1 MKKLIVYPIF
11 SLVLILQVFPQQ
23 YWERRFKTY
32 QNPDELVTMSETLPF
47 NQAIELISKV
57 SESVSGRRVVSTI
70 VKTEPIGIEI
80 TNMPYDKALLMIVNF
95 AGLEY
100 EQKEDVIIVSS
111 KEGLEFEQT
120 PDTYA
125 PLTTREVKIS
135 AVFFEMDVQEA
146 KKIGMDWELLLS
158 GSDTDIAGLL
168 RTETERASGEDG
180 EGGGS
185 GGSQQQGLQ
194 PDFNIGVSGDFQ
206 VGNFFGEATAVF
218 KFFEEEGIGE
228 IISSPN
234 IVVRDRNEGNIQ
246 IGSDFSVRTFSVR
259 TRDFAGN
266 TVEKFFPTGTIIV
279 VTPYIHEE
287 DGIDYLLLDIAVE
300 RSSFSTTETTTEIK
314 KTNAQTE
321 VLMLDGEET
330 VIGGLFINE
339 EVVVRNGI
347 PFLKDL
353 PWWVFGIRYLAGS
366 DETIIRKKELVILLK
381 AELLPTLKQR
391 FENPDW
397 ENVLGKERE
406 NQRRQIKYH
415 QFGEVTEQDM

>member
-1 MKKLIVYPIF
+1 MKKLIVYPIL
-11 SLVLILQVFPQQ
+11 SLVLVLQVFPQQ

-57 SESVSGRRVVSTI
+57 SESVSGRRVVSTLI
-70 VKTEPIGIEI
+70 RTEPIGIEV

-95 AGLEY
+95 AGLEF

-146 KKIGMDWELLLS
+146 KKIGMDWEVLLS
-158 GSDTDIAGLL
+158 GSDSEIAGLL
-168 RTETERASGEDG
+168 RTETERGTTSGEG
-180 EGGGS
+180 SEGGGS
-185 GGSQQQGLQ
+185 QQTGLQ
-194 PDFNIGVSGDFQ
+194 PDFNLGVSGDFKI
-206 VGNFFGEATAVF
+206 GNFFGEATAVF

-246 IGSDFSVRTFSVR
+246 IGSDFSVRT
-259 TRDFAGN
+259 RDFAGN
-266 TVEKFFPTGTIIV
+266 TIEKFFPTGTIIV

-287 DGIDYLLLDIAVE
+287 DGINYILLDIGVE
-300 RSSFSTTETTTEIK
+300 RSSFSQTETTTEIK

-339 EVVVRNGI
+339 EAIVRNGI

-381 AELLPTLKQR
+381 AELLPTLKER
-391 FENPDW
+391 FENPER
-397 ENVLGKERE
+397 ENILGKERE
-406 NQRRQIKYH
+406 YQRRQIKYH
-415 QFGEVTEQDM
+415 QFDEVSEQDM